1 MRVSFGDCVLD
12 LERRQLVRVDRDV
25 HLTPKAL
32 DLLALLVAERP
43 RAVAK
48 AEIRDC
54 LWPGTFVSESNLT
67 TLVTELRAA
76 LGDKARAP
84 RYLKTVQRFGYA
96 FCGTAT
102 ERSGRPTPGRRRG
115 PHFTLEWAGGE
126 VALRDGANVIG
137 REEDAAAWI
146 ESASVSRRH
155 ARIVVSEGKATLE
168 DLGSK
173 NGTFVRGRKVTSP
186 VALADGEEIRVGS
199 VPLRF
204 QAFEAAD
211 STRTAAR
218 GEGPAPDGP
227 ARRGKR

>member
-12 LERRQLVRVDRDV
+12 LERRQLIRADRDV

-48 AEIRDC
+48 AEIHDR

-76 LGDKARAP
+76 LGDTARSP
-84 RYLKTVQRFGYA
+84 RYLKTVHRFGYA
-96 FCGTAT
+96 FSG
-102 ERSGRPTPGRRRG
+102 ESPEVSGRSPAVRRRG
-115 PHFTLEWAGGE
+115 PHFTLEWAREE
-126 VALRDGANVIG
+126 VALRDGENVIG

-155 ARIVVSEGKATLE
+155 ARIVVSGGQATLE

-173 NGTFVRGRKVTSP
+173 NGTFVRGQRITSA
-186 VALADGEEIRVGS
+186 VVLSNGEQILVGV

-204 QAFEAAD
+204 RAFEAAD
-211 STRTAAR
+211 STLT
-218 GEGPAPDGP
+218 PP
-227 ARRGKR
+227 RRP

>member
-12 LERRQLVRVDRDV
+12 LERRQLVRVGRDV
-25 HLTPKAL
+25 HLTPKAF

-48 AEIRDC
+48 AEIRDR

-76 LGDKARAP
+76 LGDAARSP
-84 RYLKTVQRFGYA
+84 RYVRTVHRFGYA

-102 ERSGRPTPGRRRG
+102 EGPGRPARRRRG
-115 PHFTLEWAGGE
+115 PRFTLEWAGGE
-126 VALRDGANVIG
+126 VALHDGENVIG
-137 REEDAAAWI
+137 REEGAAAWI

-173 NGTFVRGRKVTSP
+173 NGTFLRGQRITSA
-186 VALADGEEIRVGS
+186 VVLVNGEEIRVGV

-204 QAFEAAD
+204 RAFEAAD
-211 STRTAAR
+211 STRTPPPPTTP
-218 GEGPAPDGP
+218 GG
-227 ARRGKR
+227 

>member
-12 LERRQLVRVDRDV
+12 LERRQLVRGDRDV

-48 AEIRDC
+48 TEIRDR

-67 TLVTELRAA
+67 TLVAELRAA
-76 LGDKARAP
+76 LGDAARSP
-84 RYLKTVQRFGYA
+84 RYVKTVHRFGYT
-96 FCGTAT
+96 FCGSAA
-102 ERSGRPTPGRRRG
+102 ERSGRPRAGRRRG

-126 VALRDGANVIG
+126 VSLHDGENVIG

-155 ARIVVSEGKATLE
+155 ARIVISEGTATLE

-173 NGTFVRGRKVTSP
+173 NGTFLRGKRLTSA
-186 VALADGEEIRVGS
+186 VVLARGEQILVGV

-204 QAFEAAD
+204 RAFATAD
-211 STRTAAR
+211 STRT
-218 GEGPAPDGP
+218 PP
-227 ARRGKR
+227 ARST

>member
-25 HLTPKAL
+25 HLTPKAF

-48 AEIRDC
+48 TEIRDR

-76 LGDKARAP
+76 LGDAARSP
-84 RYLKTVQRFGYA
+84 RYVKTVHRFGYA
-96 FCGTAT
+96 FCGSAA
-102 ERSGRPTPGRRRG
+102 ELSGRPPVRRRRG

-126 VALRDGANVIG
+126 VSLHDGENVIG

-155 ARIVVSEGKATLE
+155 ARIVVSRGTATLE

-173 NGTFVRGRKVTSP
+173 NGTFLRGQRLTSA
-186 VALADGEEIRVGS
+186 VVLANGDEIRVGV

-204 QAFEAAD
+204 RAFEAAD
-211 STRTAAR
+211 STRT
-218 GEGPAPDGP
+218 PP
-227 ARRGKR
+227 ARSK

>member
-12 LERRQLVRVDRDV
+12 LERRQLIRADRDV

-32 DLLALLVAERP
+32 DLLALLVAARP

-48 AEIRDC
+48 TEIRDR

-76 LGDKARAP
+76 LGDAARSP
-84 RYLKTVQRFGYA
+84 RYLKTVPRFGYA

-102 ERSGRPTPGRRRG
+102 ERSGRPTAGRRPG
-115 PHFTLEWAGGE
+115 PCFTLEWARGE
-126 VALRDGANVIG
+126 VTLHDGENVIG
-137 REEDAAAWI
+137 REEGAAAWI

-155 ARIVVSEGKATLE
+155 ARIVVSGGKATLE

-173 NGTFVRGRKVTSP
+173 NGTFVRGERITSA
-186 VALADGEEIRVGS
+186 VVLGNGEEIRVGV

-204 QAFEAAD
+204 RAFAPAE
-211 STRTAAR
+211 STRT
-218 GEGPAPDGP
+218 PLAP
-227 ARRGKR
+227 RE

>member
-1 MRVSFGDCVLD
+1 MRFSFGDNVLD
-12 LERRQLVRVDRDV
+12 MERRQLVRGGRDV

-48 AEIRDC
+48 SEIHDRI
-54 LWPGTFVSESNLT
+54 WPGVFVSESNLT
-67 TLVTELRAA
+67 TLVTEVRAA
-76 LGDKARAP
+76 LGDASRSP
-84 RYLKTVQRFGYA
+84 RYLKTVPRFGYA

-102 ERSGRPTPGRRRG
+102 ELSRRPRGSRRRG

-126 VALRDGANVIG
+126 ATLHDGENVIG
-137 REEDAAAWI
+137 RAEDAAAWI

-155 ARIVVSEGKATLE
+155 ARIVVSEGTATLE

-173 NGTFVRGRKVTSP
+173 NGTFWRGQRIAMP
-186 VALADGEEIRVGS
+186 VVLSKGEEIRVGV

-204 QAFEAAD
+204 RAFGAAD
-211 STRTAAR
+211 STLTP
-218 GEGPAPDGP
+218 PATP
-227 ARRGKR
+227 K

>member
-1 MRVSFGDCVLD
+1 M
-12 LERRQLVRVDRDV
+12 

-48 AEIRDC
+48 SEIRDR

-76 LGDKARAP
+76 LGDAARSP

-96 FCGTAT
+96 FCESAT
-102 ERSGRPTPGRRRG
+102 ELSGRRAAGRRRG

-126 VALRDGANVIG
+126 VTLHDGENLIG
-137 REEDAAAWI
+137 REEEAAAWI

-155 ARIVVSEGKATLE
+155 ARIVVSEGTATLE

-173 NGTFVRGRKVTSP
+173 NGTFLRGQRIATP
-186 VALADGEEIRVGS
+186 VVLSKGEEIRVGV

-204 QAFEAAD
+204 RAFEAAD
-211 STRTAAR
+211 STRTP
-218 GEGPAPDGP
+218 PAPP
-227 ARRGKR
+227 K

>member
-12 LERRQLVRVDRDV
+12 LDRRQLVRGDRDV

-32 DLLALLVAERP
+32 DLLALLLAERP

-48 AEIRDC
+48 TEIRDR

-76 LGDKARAP
+76 LGDAARSP
-84 RYLKTVQRFGYA
+84 RYLKTVPRYGYA

-102 ERSGRPTPGRRRG
+102 EGAGQRPVGRRRG
-115 PHFTLEWAGGE
+115 LHFTLEWADE
-126 VALRDGANVIG
+126 QVALREGENMIG

-155 ARIVVSEGKATLE
+155 ARIVVSDGRATLE

-173 NGTFVRGRKVTSP
+173 NGTFVRGQRIRSP
-186 VALADGEEIRVGS
+186 VALANGEEIRVG
-199 VPLRF
+199 VVALRF
-204 QAFEAAD
+204 RAFEAAD
-211 STRTAAR
+211 STRTP
-218 GEGPAPDGP
+218 PASPN
-227 ARRGKR
+227 

>member
-12 LERRQLVRVDRDV
+12 LERRQLVRGDRDV

-48 AEIRDC
+48 SEIHDR
-54 LWPGTFVSESNLT
+54 LWPATFVSESNLT

-76 LGDKARAP
+76 LGDAARSP
-84 RYLKTVQRFGYA
+84 RYLKTVPRFGYA
-96 FCGTAT
+96 FCGSAT
-102 ERSGRPTPGRRRG
+102 ELSRRPRAGRRRG

-126 VALRDGANVIG
+126 VTLHDGENLIG
-137 REEDAAAWI
+137 REEEAAAWI

-155 ARIVVSEGKATLE
+155 ARIVVSEGTATLE

-173 NGTFVRGRKVTSP
+173 NGTFLRGQRIATP
-186 VALADGEEIRVGS
+186 VVLSKGEEIRVGV

-204 QAFEAAD
+204 RAFEAAD
-211 STRTAAR
+211 STRTP
-218 GEGPAPDGP
+218 PAPP
-227 ARRGKR
+227 K

>member
-12 LERRQLVRVDRDV
+12 LERRQLLRGGEEV

-32 DLLALLVAERP
+32 ELLALLVAERP

-48 AEIRDC
+48 AEIRDR

-76 LGDKARAP
+76 LGDRARSP
-84 RYLKTVQRFGYA
+84 RYIKTVQRFGYA
-96 FCGTAT
+96 FCGSAA
-102 ERSGRPTPGRRRG
+102 ELSRRPPVRRRG
-115 PHFTLEWAGGE
+115 PLFTLEWAGE
-126 VALRDGANVIG
+126 QITLRDGENVIG
-137 REEDAAAWI
+137 REKDAAAWI

-155 ARIVVSEGKATLE
+155 ARIVVSGGRATLE

-173 NGTFVRGRKVTSP
+173 NGTFLRGRRIASAV
-186 VALADGEEIRVGS
+186 VLANGEEIRVGL

-204 QAFEAAD
+204 RVFEAAD
-211 STRTAAR
+211 STRT
-218 GEGPAPDGP
+218 PFAPP
-227 ARRGKR
+227 K

>member
-1 MRVSFGDCVLD
+1 MQVSFGDCILD
-12 LERRQLVRVDRDV
+12 LERRQLVRLDRDV

-48 AEIRDC
+48 TEIRDR

-76 LGDKARAP
+76 LGDAARSP
-84 RYLKTVQRFGYA
+84 RYVKTVQRFGYA
-96 FCGTAT
+96 FCGSAAELTALP
-102 ERSGRPTPGRRRG
+102 GAGRRRG
-115 PHFTLEWAGGE
+115 LHFTLAWAGGE
-126 VALRDGANVIG
+126 VTLHDGENLIG

-155 ARIVVSEGKATLE
+155 ARVVISDGKATLE

-173 NGTFVRGRKVTSP
+173 NGTFLRGQRITSP
-186 VALADGEEIRVGS
+186 VVLANGEEIRVGA

-204 QAFEAAD
+204 RAFEAAD
-211 STRTAAR
+211 STQTAAK
-218 GEGPAPDGP
+218 GDL
-227 ARRGKR
+227 

>member
-12 LERRQLVRVDRDV
+12 LERRQLVRLDRDV

-48 AEIRDC
+48 TEIRDR

-67 TLVTELRAA
+67 TLVTELRGA
-76 LGDKARAP
+76 LGDAAGSP
-84 RYLKTVQRFGYA
+84 RYVKTVHRFGYA
-96 FCGTAT
+96 FCGAAA
-102 ERSGRPTPGRRRG
+102 ELAGRPPAGRRRG
-115 PHFTLEWAGGE
+115 PRFTLEWAGGE
-126 VALRDGANVIG
+126 VTLHEGENVIG

-155 ARIVVSEGKATLE
+155 ARVVVSEGRATLE

-173 NGTFVRGRKVTSP
+173 NGTFLRGQRITSA
-186 VALADGEEIRVGS
+186 VVLANGEVIRVGA

-204 QAFEAAD
+204 RVFEAAD
-211 STRTAAR
+211 STQTAAK
-218 GEGPAPDGP
+218 G
-227 ARRGKR
+227 